1 MLTQGNSLKSQS
13 KAVTLRLQEDGNL
26 VLSCLNSPIWSSNT
40 HGNTD
45 IKSLDF
51 QDNGNLVLI
60 KKDNSFAWSTNVQNS
75 KGTHLVLQNDGNLV
89 LLDNGNKSIWTS
101 RTEGKCD
108 KVSITAIYCQIHL
121 NLVVN
126 PLSKNGT
133 LITS

>member
-1 MLTQGNSLKSQS
+1 MKSQS

-40 HGNTD
+40 HRNTD

-51 QDNGNLVLI
+51 QNNGNLVLI
-60 KKDNSFAWSTNVQNS
+60 KKDNSFAWSTKVQNS

-89 LLDNGNKSIWTS
+89 LLDISNKPIWTS

-108 KVSITAIYCQIHL
+108 KSKYHGNI
-121 NLVVN
+121 
-126 PLSKNGT
+126 LSNSFEFGGKST
-133 LITS
+133 

>member
-1 MLTQGNSLKSQS
+1 MKSQS

-108 KVSITAIYCQIHL
+108 KSKYHGNI
-121 NLVVN
+121 
-126 PLSKNGT
+126 LSNSFEFGGKST
-133 LITS
+133 